1 MDIIIQTLDFTA
13 KEELKQF
20 VTSKVQ
26 GLTIKSYDPIRANV
40 RLKLDRDDSRENK
53 VCEIRIEIPGNDLYA
68 SRKAESF
75 EAATMEVLSALRNQ
89 AEKLEARRSR

>member
-13 KEELKQF
+13 KEELKEF
-20 VTSKVQ
+20 VTGKVK
-26 GLTIKSYDPIRANV
+26 GLTVKSFDPIRANV
-40 RLKLDRDDSRENK
+40 TLKLDKNDARENK
-53 VCEIRIEIPGNDLYA
+53 VCEIRLEIPGNDLYA
-68 SRKAESF
+68 SRKAGSF